1 MKKKNCFQREV
12 LCLQIWITQSCFM
25 FCSLHAGINFD
36 KKWKFKMSVE
46 ITKKLEIYKTFIE
59 II

>member
-1 MKKKNCFQREV
+1 
-12 LCLQIWITQSCFM
+12 M

-46 ITKKLEIYKTFIE
+46 ITKKLEIFKTFIE